1 MSSLLERLSK
11 EQSNPSLLGEW
22 MTIQWTPDLTS
33 KECFNLGVVLKTE
46 NDVFV
51 RTIDGDCFDRFTCI
65 FNEEM
70 KFHAQRITKLAE
82 ALAYDGCID
91 LSTQLVF
98 DKRGFIRGKSGSQ
111 LIDHL
116 FDIAVPLG
124 KPREVKK
131 RNTSGFH
138 SFNLQQLSNNLIDE
152 LKRQDQ
158 SGVSF
163 ENIIPASRFIQI
175 NKQNI
180 HAPLRPKHNKT
191 IGNWASV
198 VFADP
203 ARIKT
208 DYLQAINDLRTA
220 SDELDRQ
227 PSLFLLK
234 PSEDNLKNLKQSRI
248 DQIDEVIDKLD
259 NTLRPQGINLY
270 SSTSLEKLA
279 KQVYDW
285 DKSAA

>member
-1 MSSLLERLSK
+1 MSLLERLSK
-11 EQSNPSLLGEW
+11 EHSNPALSGQW
-22 MTIQWTPDLTS
+22 MTIQWTPDLTT

-46 NDVFV
+46 NEVFV
-51 RTIDGDCFDRFTCI
+51 RTLDGDCFDRFVCI
-65 FNEEM
+65 FNEDM

-82 ALAYDGCID
+82 MSAYDGCMS
-91 LSTQLVF
+91 LSKQLIF
-98 DKRGFIRGKSGSQ
+98 DNRGFIRGKSGSQ

-124 KPREVKK
+124 KPRDIKK
-131 RNTSGFH
+131 RNNSGFH

-152 LKRQDQ
+152 LKHQDQ
-158 SGVSF
+158 SGINF
-163 ENIIPASRFIQI
+163 ENIIPPSRFIQI

-180 HAPLRPKHNKT
+180 HVPLRPKHNKT
-191 IGNWASV
+191 IANWASV

-220 SDELDRQ
+220 SDELKRE

-234 PSEDNLKNLKQSRI
+234 PSVENLKNLKQSRI

-259 NTLRPQGINLY
+259 STLRPQGIRLY
-270 SSTSLEKLA
+270 SSTTLEDLA
-279 KQVYDW
+279 KEVYDW
-285 DKSAA
+285 DKKVA

>member
-1 MSSLLERLSK
+1 MSLLERLSK
-11 EQSNPSLLGEW
+11 EHSNPALSGEW
-22 MTIQWTPDLTS
+22 MTIQWIPDLTT

-46 NDVFV
+46 NEVFV
-51 RTIDGDCFDRFTCI
+51 RTLDGDSFDRFVCI
-65 FNEEM
+65 YNEEM

-82 ALAYDGCID
+82 MWAYDGCVG
-91 LSTQLVF
+91 LSKQLVF
-98 DKRGFIRGKSGSQ
+98 DRHGFIRGKSGSQ

-116 FDIAVPLG
+116 FEIAVPLG
-124 KPREVKK
+124 RPKDIKK
-131 RNTSGFH
+131 RNYSGFH
-138 SFNLQQLSNNLIDE
+138 SLNLQQLSNNLIDE

-158 SGVSF
+158 SGINF
-163 ENIIPASRFIQI
+163 EKIIPSSRFIQI

-180 HAPLRPKHNKT
+180 HVPLRPKHEKT

-220 SDELDRQ
+220 SDALKRE

-234 PSEDNLKNLKQSRI
+234 PSEENLKNLAPSRI
-248 DQIDEVIDKLD
+248 NQIDEVIDKLD
-259 NTLRPQGINLY
+259 STLKPQGINLY
-270 SSTSLEKLA
+270 SSTTLENLA
-279 KQVYDW
+279 KEVYL
-285 DKSAA
+285 SLIHI

>member
-1 MSSLLERLSK
+1 MSLLERLSK
-11 EQSNPSLLGEW
+11 ENSNPAISGEW
-22 MTIQWTPDLTS
+22 MTIQWTPDLTT

-46 NDVFV
+46 DEIFV
-51 RTIDGDCFDRFTCI
+51 RTIDHDSFDRFVCM
-65 FNEEM
+65 FNEDM
-70 KFHAQRITKLAE
+70 KFHAQRITKFAE
-82 ALAYDGCID
+82 MLVYEGCLD
-91 LSTQLVF
+91 VSKQLVF
-98 DKRGFIRGKSGSQ
+98 DNRGFIRGKSGSK

-124 KPREVKK
+124 KPRDIKK
-131 RNTSGFH
+131 RSFSGFH

-152 LKRQDQ
+152 LKRQDHN
-158 SGVSF
+158 GVNF
-163 ENIIPASRFIQI
+163 EGIIPPSRFIQI

-180 HAPLRPKHNKT
+180 HVPLRPRHNKT

-203 ARIKT
+203 SRIKT

-220 SDELDRQ
+220 SDELKRE

-234 PSEDNLKNLKQSRI
+234 PSEENLKNLKQSRI

-259 NTLRPQGINLY
+259 RTLQPQGIKLY
-270 SSTSLEKLA
+270 SATDLTNLA
-279 KQVYDW
+279 KEVYEW
-285 DKSAA
+285 DSLVA

>member
-1 MSSLLERLSK
+1 MSLLERMSK
-11 EQSNPSLLGEW
+11 EHSNSALSGEW
-22 MTIQWTPDLTS
+22 MTIQWTPDLTT
-33 KECFNLGVVLKTE
+33 KEFFNLGVVLKTNNE
-46 NDVFV
+46 VFV
-51 RTIDGDCFDRFTCI
+51 RTLDGDSFDRFACI
-65 FNEEM
+65 YNEEM

-82 ALAYDGCID
+82 MWAYDGCVG
-91 LSTQLVF
+91 LSKQLVF
-98 DKRGFIRGKSGSQ
+98 DNRGFIRGKNGSQ
-111 LIDHL
+111 LVDHL
-116 FDIAVPLG
+116 FEIAVPFG
-124 KPREVKK
+124 RPKDIKK
-131 RNTSGFH
+131 RNYSGFH

-158 SGVSF
+158 SGIEF
-163 ENIIPASRFIQI
+163 ESIIPPSRFIQI

-180 HAPLRPKHNKT
+180 HVPLRPKHKKT

-220 SDELDRQ
+220 SDALKRE

-234 PSEDNLKNLKQSRI
+234 PSEENLKNLKPSRI

-259 NTLRPQGINLY
+259 STLQPQGIKLY
-270 SSTSLEKLA
+270 SSVSLEDLA
-279 KQVYDW
+279 KEVYEW
-285 DKSAA
+285 DKKVA

>member
-1 MSSLLERLSK
+1 MSLLERLSK
-11 EQSNPSLLGEW
+11 EHSNPALSGEW
-22 MTIQWTPDLTS
+22 MTIQWTPDLTT

-46 NDVFV
+46 NEVFV
-51 RTIDGDCFDRFTCI
+51 RTLDGDSFDRFVCI
-65 FNEEM
+65 YNEEM

-82 ALAYDGCID
+82 MWAYDGCVG
-91 LSTQLVF
+91 LSKQLVF
-98 DKRGFIRGKSGSQ
+98 DKHGFIRGKSGSQ

-116 FDIAVPLG
+116 FEIAVPLG
-124 KPREVKK
+124 RPKNIKK
-131 RNTSGFH
+131 RNYSGFH

-158 SGVSF
+158 SGINF
-163 ENIIPASRFIQI
+163 EKIIPPSRFIQI

-180 HAPLRPKHNKT
+180 HVPLRPKHEKT

-203 ARIKT
+203 DRIKT

-220 SDELDRQ
+220 SDALKRE

-234 PSEDNLKNLKQSRI
+234 PSEENLKNLKPSRI

-259 NTLRPQGINLY
+259 STLQPQGIKLY
-270 SSTSLEKLA
+270 SSTNLEDLA
-279 KQVYDW
+279 KEVYDW
-285 DKSAA
+285 DQKVA